1 MSMQAL
7 NQSNP
12 SFCNTHRGFDNYMYR
27 FNEAVQ
33 RNHQVFIDDAIPANV
48 PLKNFFLE
56 LRHKLRGL
64 IPHFSGSVIDKAFCS
79 EGEYEVYAGF
89 RLAYDHAPDL
99 TVGKIWVEK
108 SPGGDWRYAVESDRI
123 TNERYKAGNRNY
135 NIKTSNNFK
144 TAIKTAVQ
152 HLKPV
157 RPQDLSDAHNG
168 NLYSAKQSI
177 IRPALEKMVKVLRMP
192 ETDLFKELL
201 NLQRSGYIPAT
212 QSMANAFKI
221 LEAEGEELY
230 STSRYEPRTAFIWMR
245 STDAVMCIK
254 GEELQYFKS
263 FDEFPE
269 HIRNKLAV
277 LQIGESGST
286 IKDVGHKVDATKYW
300 VFL

>member
-7 NQSNP
+7 DQSNP
-12 SFCNTHRGFDNYMYR
+12 SFRNTHRGFPNYIFR
-27 FNEAVQ
+27 FNNAVEH
-33 RNHQVFIDDAIPANV
+33 NHQVFIDGAIPSNV
-48 PLKNFFLE
+48 ALKNFFLE

-64 IPHFSGSVIDKAFCS
+64 IPNFSSTALDRAFSS

-99 TVGKIWVEK
+99 MVGKIWVDK
-108 SPGGDWRYAVESDRI
+108 APNGDWRYAVESDHI
-123 TNERYKAGNRNY
+123 ANERYRAGNKNY

-157 RPQDLSDAHNG
+157 LPQDLANAHNG
-168 NLYSAKQSI
+168 SLYSAKQSI
-177 IRPALEKMVKVLRMP
+177 IRPALEKMCKVVRMP
-192 ETDLFKELL
+192 EADLFKELL
-201 NLQRSGYIPAT
+201 NLQRSGYVPAT
-212 QSMANAFKI
+212 QSMASAFKV
-221 LEAEGEELY
+221 LEAEGDELY
-230 STSRYEPRTAFIWMR
+230 GVSRYDPRAAFVWMR
-245 STDAVMCIK
+245 STDAVMYVR
-254 GEELQYFKS
+254 GEEPQYFKS

-269 HIRNKLAV
+269 HTRNKLAV
-277 LQIGESGST
+277 LQIGEAGST